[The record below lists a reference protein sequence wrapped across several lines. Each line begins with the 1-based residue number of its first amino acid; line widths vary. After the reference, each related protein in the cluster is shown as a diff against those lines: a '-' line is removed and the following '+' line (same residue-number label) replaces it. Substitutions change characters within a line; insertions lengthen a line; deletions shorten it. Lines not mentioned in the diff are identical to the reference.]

1 MSLFLTQDPPL
12 LQEVCHELFTS
23 ILHAVTMTTG
33 EGDIILL
40 GARHPC
46 IEVQDDVTFIPNDVH
61 LIRGTKKFVN
71 LCLNSLI
78 ADKNMFQI
86 ITGPN
91 MGGKS
96 TYIQQVS
103 ISNYSTP
110 YHVIPNTDRYNS
122 TDGTDWLFCT
132 M

>member
-1 MSLFLTQDPPL
+1 M
-12 LQEVCHELFTS
+12 
-23 ILHAVTMTTG
+23 VTMTTG

-46 IEVQDDVTFIPNDVH
+46 IEVQDDVMFIPNDVH
-61 LIRGTKKFVN
+61 LIRGTTNFIIYI
-71 LCLNSLI
+71 LNSLI
-78 ADKNMFQI
+78 TDKNMFQI

-96 TYIQQVS
+96 TYIRQVTNS
-103 ISNYSTP
+103 KYSTL
-110 YHVIPNTDRYNS
+110 YYVMLVTDRYNS
-122 TDGTDWLFCT
+122 VDGTDWLFCT

>member
-1 MSLFLTQDPPL
+1 M
-12 LQEVCHELFTS
+12 
-23 ILHAVTMTTG
+23 TG

-61 LIRGTKKFVN
+61 LIRGTSIVLIFV
-71 LCLNSLI
+71 CLDSLI
-78 ADKNMFQI
+78 TDKNMFQI

-96 TYIQQVS
+96 TYIRQV
-103 ISNYSTP
+103 INSNYGTP
-110 YHVIPNTDRYNS
+110 VHVIPATDRCDS
-122 TDGTDWLFCT
+122 TDGTDWLFCA

>member
-1 MSLFLTQDPPL
+1 M
-12 LQEVCHELFTS
+12 V
-23 ILHAVTMTTG
+23 AMTTG

-61 LIRGTKKFVN
+61 LIRGTRDFVN
-71 LCLNSLI
+71 ILILNSLI
-78 ADKNMFQI
+78 TDKNMFQI

-96 TYIQQVS
+96 TYIRQVTNS
-103 ISNYSTP
+103 KYSTSC
-110 YHVIPNTDRYNS
+110 HVIPITDRYHS
-122 TDGTDWLFCT
+122 ADGTDWLFCT